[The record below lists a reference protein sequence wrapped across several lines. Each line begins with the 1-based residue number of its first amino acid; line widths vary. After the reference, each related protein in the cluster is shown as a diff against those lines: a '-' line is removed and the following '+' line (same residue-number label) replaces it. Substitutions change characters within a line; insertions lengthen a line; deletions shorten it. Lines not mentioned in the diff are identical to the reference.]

1 MEDNNKLVES
11 EKSSENFE
19 DLENIDEILEG
30 VPEEHKKTIQK
41 LIISSIQMRGMI
53 SSENEVAKKITEEH
67 ITQYLEGTKLEM
79 ENSYEE
85 KKHKKI
91 LVFLTI
97 FLTMAFIVVIILL
110 LKDIPDIMEKIIYT
124 IGGLAAGAIGGY
136 GFGKF
141 KNDE

>member
-11 EKSSENFE
+11 EKSSENLE

-136 GFGKF
+136 GFGKL

>member
-1 MEDNNKLVES
+1 
-11 EKSSENFE
+11 
-19 DLENIDEILEG
+19 
-30 VPEEHKKTIQK
+30 
-41 LIISSIQMRGMI
+41 MI

>member
-1 MEDNNKLVES
+1 MEDNNRLVES
-11 EKSSENFE
+11 EKSSENLE

>member
-11 EKSSENFE
+11 EKSSENLE
-19 DLENIDEILEG
+19 GLENIDEILEG

-67 ITQYLEGTKLEM
+67 ITQYLEGSKLEM

>member
-11 EKSSENFE
+11 EKSSDNLE

>member
-11 EKSSENFE
+11 EKSSENLE

-67 ITQYLEGTKLEM
+67 ITQYLEGSKLEM

-124 IGGLAAGAIGGY
+124 IGGLVAGAIGGY

>member
-11 EKSSENFE
+11 EKSSENLE

-67 ITQYLEGTKLEM
+67 ITQYLEGSKLEM

>member
-11 EKSSENFE
+11 EKSSENLE

-124 IGGLAAGAIGGY
+124 IGGLVAGAIGGY

>member
-11 EKSSENFE
+11 EKSSENLE

-30 VPEEHKKTIQK
+30 VPEKHKKTIQK

>member
-11 EKSSENFE
+11 EKSSENLE